1 MSARLT
7 AEQRQ
12 HRAILEADWQAFVL
26 RLATAAGWHSYA
38 PPRAGV
44 RALGTVRTT
53 TPGYPD
59 LTLCRGPRLVFAE
72 LKSEMGRVTPEQQ
85 AWLDRLEAAG
95 AEVYLWRPSDLPAVR
110 ETLR

>member
-44 RALGTVRTT
+44 APSAPSARRPPGTPTSRSAAAPT
-53 TPGYPD
+53 
-59 LTLCRGPRLVFAE
+59 RLRR
-72 LKSEMGRVTPEQQ
+72 LKREIGRVTPEQQ
-85 AWLDRLEAAG
+85 AWLDRLETAG
-95 AEVYLWRPSDLPAVR
+95 AEVYVFRPSDLPAVR